1 MTQEISEDSLRL
13 LYLIEQNANTSQ
25 RELANESGISL
36 GKINYCIS
44 ALIDIGYVK
53 IKNFTSSNK
62 KINYVY
68 ILTPEGIKN
77 KTIITKN
84 FLHFNKRFVQ
94 KMFTIF
100 HL

>member
-1 MTQEISEDSLRL
+1 MIDNKDQFDVLRKVTK
-13 LYLIEQNANTSQ
+13 NPDASQ

-84 FLHFNKRFVQ
+84 FLTKKKVEYDRLLSYLDN
-94 KMFTIF
+94 
-100 HL
+100 